1 MTVRKN
7 ILYAQSGGATSVINV
22 TAKALIKAAQ
32 QYPDKIERIYASDG
46 GITGVLTEN
55 LFDVTDSSAAELDS
69 ITNVPGAFFGTCRY
83 KLQDPHKDE
92 REFQR
97 IYEVFKNHNIGYF
110 FYNGGNDSQD
120 TSHKISDWCRGK
132 GMEVRC
138 LGIPKT
144 IDNDLAH
151 TDNCPGFGSVAKFLA
166 VSLFEISADLIS
178 ICSSSTKVFVLET
191 MGRDTGWLAGA
202 TSLIKRRK
210 EDPPHL
216 ILLPEYPL
224 RKRDLLNKVNQ
235 YVKRLGYCV
244 IVASEGLRDETGD
257 YLSAS
262 NVVIDDFGHHQLGGA
277 APILAGMIK
286 KELGYKYHWA
296 VPDYMQRAAKH
307 LVSRVDYEQA
317 AAVGEQG
324 VHYAVAGEDS
334 IMTCIERLHS
344 TPYKW
349 RVGKVPLQAVANKQ
363 KRLPAEFIN
372 PAEYSLTAAAREY
385 YLPLIQGE
393 VYPKYEQGLIPP
405 ASLIK
410 RPVARTLADF
420 SF

>member
-1 MTVRKN
+1 MRKN
-7 ILYAQSGGATSVINV
+7 VLYAQSGGATSVINV
-22 TAKALIKAAQ
+22 TAKSLIRTAQ
-32 QYPDKIERIYASDG
+32 QYPNKIERIYASDS

-55 LFDVTDSSAAELDS
+55 LFDVTASTPQELDS

-83 KLQDPHKDE
+83 KLQDPRADE

-120 TSHKISDWCRGK
+120 TSYKIADWCRNK

-144 IDNDLAH
+144 IDNDLPH

-166 VSLFEISADLIS
+166 VTLFEISADLIS

-224 RKRDLLNKVNQ
+224 RRKDFLNQVDQ
-235 YVKRLGYCV
+235 YVKQLGYCV
-244 IVASEGLRDETGD
+244 VVVSEGVKNEAGD

-262 NVVIDDFGHHQLGGA
+262 NVVIDDFGHHQLGGT
-277 APILAGMIK
+277 APVLAGLIK

-317 AAVGEQG
+317 AAVGEKG
-324 VHYAVAGEDS
+324 VQYAMEGESS
-334 IMTCIERLHS
+334 IMTSIERLNS
-344 TPYKW
+344 SPYKW
-349 RVGKVPLQAVANKQ
+349 KVGKVPLQVVANKQ
-363 KRLPAEFIN
+363 KNLPPEFIN
-372 PAEYSLTAAAREY
+372 PAEYSLTAAARDY

-393 VYPKYEQGLIPP
+393 VYPQYEQGLIPP

-410 RPVARTLADF
+410 RRVARKLADF
-420 SF
+420 SFT